1 MLFFNHR
8 IWGERIKERLARIE
22 LWAEKQGLELAADC
36 HLARLS
42 QAAMLLIAPKVRR
55 NVKCCNY
62 TLQNTDKTLIGVK
75 YIPQYKFS

>member
-1 MLFFNHR
+1 MPNLFYSDIIILIFR

-42 QAAMLLIAPKVRR
+42 QAAMLLIAPKV
-55 NVKCCNY
+55 
-62 TLQNTDKTLIGVK
+62 
-75 YIPQYKFS
+75 S